1 MTNPEVTNN
10 KVFDQRASFGKLIF
24 LAVISVALCSFG
36 PLSVFAPV
44 PLILAFLLY
53 GRLITLFVGGVCT
66 SALWFVSVKY
76 AIPLVIAGMYL
87 SAFLYAILIAEVILR
102 NINPVK
108 GLIYSGIILVSI
120 IGGSL
125 IGYNRVSKVSVK
137 TELKTS
143 IVKLLGMVKEQNKDN
158 VALNSNGEEAR
169 TFQDFISKPEELSN
183 EIFGVLPAVIF
194 VFAFFG
200 LWISLYMTL
209 RNISIWRYKHPYSY
223 SLKDLIN
230 FRAPDF
236 FVWPLI
242 LSLVCVV
249 GSDYGLPKIALT
261 IGTNLLYCLGIFYL
275 FQGFGVYNAF
285 LKYLKV
291 GGFLKTM
298 FVVFTLVMAYK
309 FLAILGMFDLWFDFR
324 KFLTNKKK
332 DEGDIL

>member
-1 MTNPEVTNN
+1 
-10 KVFDQRASFGKLIF
+10 
-24 LAVISVALCSFG
+24 
-36 PLSVFAPV
+36 
-44 PLILAFLLY
+44 
-53 GRLITLFVGGVCT
+53 VGGVCT
-66 SALWFVSVKY
+66 TVLWFASVKF

-87 SAFLYAILIAEVILR
+87 TAFLYAVLIAEIILR

-108 GLIYSGIILVSI
+108 GLIYAGIILVSLV
-120 IGGSL
+120 GGSL
-125 IGYNRVSKVSVK
+125 VLYNQLGKVSVK
-137 TELKTS
+137 AELTAS
-143 IVKLLGMVKEQNKDN
+143 VVKLMAMVKEQNKDN
-158 VALNSNGEEAR
+158 SALNSNGEEAR
-169 TFQDFISKPEELSN
+169 IFQDFIAKPEELAN
-183 EIFGVLPAVIF
+183 EIYGVLPAGIF

-209 RNISIWRYKHPYSY
+209 RNSVIWRFKHPYPF

-230 FRAPDF
+230 FRAPEF

-242 LSLVCVV
+242 LSVVCVV
-249 GSDYGLPKIALT
+249 GSSYGLPKIT
-261 IGTNLLYCLGIFYL
+261 EVIGTNLLYCLGVFYL

-285 LKYLKV
+285 LKYIKI
-291 GGFLKTM
+291 GGFLKSM

>member
-1 MTNPEVTNN
+1 MTTPEVQSS
-10 KVFDQRASFGKLIF
+10 KIFDQRASFGKLMF
-24 LAVISVALCSFG
+24 LAVISIALCSFG

-53 GRLITLFVGGVCT
+53 GRLTTLLMGGICT
-66 SALWFVSVKY
+66 GVLWLVSIKFAV
-76 AIPLVIAGMYL
+76 PLIVAGMYL
-87 SAFLYAILIAEVILR
+87 MAFLYAILIAEVILR

-108 GLIYSGIILVSI
+108 GLMYSGIILVMI
-120 IGGSL
+120 VGGAL
-125 IGYNRVSKVSVK
+125 IVYNQFGEVSVK
-137 TELKTS
+137 TELNTYV
-143 IVKLLGMVKEQNKDN
+143 VKLMTMVKEQNKN
-158 VALNSNGEEAR
+158 NETLNSNGEEAR
-169 TFQDFISKPEELSN
+169 AFLDFISKPEQLAN
-183 EIFGVLPAVIF
+183 EIYGILPAVIF

-209 RNISIWRYKHPYSY
+209 RNINIWRFKHPYPFN
-223 SLKDLIN
+223 LKDLIN

-242 LSLVCVV
+242 FSLVGVI
-249 GSDYGLPKIALT
+249 GSDYGLPKTAHL
-261 IGTNLLYCLGIFYL
+261 IGINLLYCLGVFYL

-285 LKYLKV
+285 LKYLRI

>member
-1 MTNPEVTNN
+1 MTKPELANT
-10 KVFDQRASFGKLIF
+10 KLFDQRASFGKLMF

-53 GRLITLFVGGVCT
+53 GRLTTLLIGGVCT
-66 SALWFVSVKY
+66 SLLWFVSTKF

-87 SAFLYAILIAEVILR
+87 TAFLYAILIAEVILR

-108 GLIYSGIILVSI
+108 GLIYSGIILVTI
-120 IGGSL
+120 VGGSL
-125 IGYNRVSKVSVK
+125 IAFNQVSKVSVK

-143 IVKLLGMVKEQNKDN
+143 VVKLLAMVKDQNKDN
-158 VALNSNGEEAR
+158 EALNSNGDEAR
-169 TFQDFISKPEELSN
+169 AFQDFLSKPDELAT
-183 EIFGVLPAVIF
+183 EIFGILPAIIF

-209 RNISIWRYKHPYSY
+209 RNSVIWRYKALYSY
-223 SLKDLIN
+223 TLKDLIN
-230 FRAPDF
+230 FRAPEF
-236 FVWPLI
+236 FVFPLI
-242 LSLVCVV
+242 LSLVCLV
-249 GSDYGLPKIALT
+249 GADYGLPKVVEV
-261 IGTNLLYCLGIFYL
+261 IGSNLLYCLGVFYL

-285 LKYLKV
+285 LHYLKIS
-291 GGFLKTM
+291 GFLKTM

-324 KFLTNKKK
+324 KFLLNKKK
-332 DEGDIL
+332 DEGDIQ

>member
-1 MTNPEVTNN
+1 MTKPEVATNT
-10 KVFDQRASFGKLIF
+10 VFDQRASFGKLMF

-53 GRLITLFVGGVCT
+53 GRLTTLFLGGVCT
-66 SALWFVSVKY
+66 GALWLVSAKF

-87 SAFLYAILIAEVILR
+87 IAFLYAILIAEVILR

-108 GLIYSGIILVSI
+108 GLIYSGIILVTI
-120 IGGSL
+120 VGGAL
-125 IGYNRVSKVSVK
+125 IAYEQLGKVSIK
-137 TELKTS
+137 AELQAS
-143 IVKLLGMVKEQNKDN
+143 VIKLLAMVKEQNKDN
-158 VALNSNGEEAR
+158 ATLQSNGEEAR
-169 TFQDFISKPEELSN
+169 AFQDFISKPEELAN
-183 EIFGVLPAVIF
+183 EIYGILPSIIF
-194 VFAFFG
+194 VFVFFG

-209 RNISIWRYKHPYSY
+209 RNSVIWRYKNLYSY

-249 GSDYGLPKIALT
+249 GSDYGLPKIAEV
-261 IGTNLLYCLGIFYL
+261 IGSNLLYCLGVFYL

-285 LKYLKV
+285 LKYLKI

-309 FLAILGMFDLWFDFR
+309 FLAILGMFDMWFDFR

>member
-1 MTNPEVTNN
+1 MTTPEVQTN
-10 KVFDQRASFGKLIF
+10 KVFDQRASFGKLMF

-53 GRLITLFVGGVCT
+53 GRLTTLFIGGICT

-87 SAFLYAILIAEVILR
+87 TAFLYALLIAEVILR

-108 GLIYSGIILVSI
+108 GLIYAGIILVTLV
-120 IGGSL
+120 GGSL
-125 IGYNRVSKVSVK
+125 IAYNQLGKVSVK
-137 TELKTS
+137 AELNTS
-143 IVKLLGMVKEQNKDN
+143 VVKLMAMVKEQNKN
-158 VALNSNGEEAR
+158 NEALNSNGEEAR
-169 TFQDFISKPEELSN
+169 IFQDFISKPEELAN
-183 EIFGVLPAVIF
+183 EIYSFLPAIIF
-194 VFAFFG
+194 VIAFFG

-209 RNISIWRYKHPYSY
+209 RNSVIWRFKHPYSF

-242 LSLVCVV
+242 ISLVCVV
-249 GSDYGLPKIALT
+249 GADYGLPKASAV
-261 IGTNLLYCLGIFYL
+261 IGTNLLYSLGVFYL

-285 LKYLKV
+285 LKYLKI

-298 FVVFTLVMAYK
+298 FVVFTLVMAFK

>member
-1 MTNPEVTNN
+1 MTTPEVQHS
-10 KVFDQRASFGKLIF
+10 KIFDQRASFGKLVF
-24 LAVISVALCSFG
+24 LAVISIALCSFG

-53 GRLITLFVGGVCT
+53 GRLTTLFIGGVCT
-66 SALWFVSVKY
+66 SALWFISVKF
-76 AIPLVIAGMYL
+76 AIPMMIAGMYL
-87 SAFLYAILIAEVILR
+87 TAFLYAILIAEIILR

-108 GLIYSGIILVSI
+108 GLIYAGMVLVTLV
-120 IGGSL
+120 GGSL
-125 IGYNRVSKVSVK
+125 VAYNQLSKVSVK

-143 IVKLLGMVKEQNKDN
+143 VTKLMQMVKEQNKDN
-158 VALNSNGEEAR
+158 AVLNSNGEEAR
-169 TFQDFISKPEELSN
+169 AFQDFISKPEELAN

-200 LWISLYMTL
+200 LWICLYMTL
-209 RNISIWRYKHPYSY
+209 RNVSVWRFKHPYPF

-230 FRAPDF
+230 FRAPEF

-249 GSDYGLPKIALT
+249 GAEYGLPKVAVI
-261 IGTNLLYCLGIFYL
+261 IGTNLLYCLGVFYL

-285 LKYLKV
+285 LKYLKI

-309 FLAILGMFDLWFDFR
+309 FLALLGMFDLWFDFR

>member
-1 MTNPEVTNN
+1 MTKPEVHSG
-10 KVFDQRASFGKLIF
+10 KVFNQKASFGKLVF
-24 LAVISVALCSFG
+24 LAVISVALCSFS

-53 GRLITLFVGGVCT
+53 GRLTTLFIGGIST
-66 SALWFVSVKY
+66 TALWFISLKY
-76 AIPLVIAGMYL
+76 PVPLVIGGMYL
-87 SAFLYAILIAEVILR
+87 TAFLYAILIAEVILR

-108 GLIYSGIILVSI
+108 GLIYSGLIIVTLIGSILVGANLSGKI
-120 IGGSL
+120 
-125 IGYNRVSKVSVK
+125 SVK
-137 TELKTS
+137 AELNKSVT
-143 IVKLLGMVKEQNKDN
+143 KLMTMLKENNKDN
-158 VALNSNGEEAR
+158 DAMNGSGDEAR
-169 TFQDFISKPEELSN
+169 AFQDFISKPDELSN
-183 EIFGVLPAVIF
+183 EIFKILPSIIF
-194 VFAFFG
+194 VFSFFG
-200 LWISLYMTL
+200 LWVCLYMTL
-209 RNISIWRYKHPYSY
+209 RNSMIWRYKHLYGY

-242 LSLVCVV
+242 VSLVCIV
-249 GSDYGLPKIALT
+249 GADYGLPKVAEIV
-261 IGTNLLYCLGIFYL
+261 GSNLLYCLGVFYL

-285 LKYLKV
+285 LKYLRI

-324 KFLTNKKK
+324 RFFINKKK

>member
-1 MTNPEVTNN
+1 MTKPEVTTN
-10 KVFDQRASFGKLIF
+10 KVFDQRASFGKLMF

-53 GRLITLFVGGVCT
+53 GRLTTLFIGGVCT
-66 SALWFVSVKY
+66 SALWFLSVKF
-76 AIPLVIAGMYL
+76 AIPQVIAGMYL
-87 SAFLYAILIAEVILR
+87 TAFLYAVLITEVILR

-108 GLIYSGIILVSI
+108 GLIYSGVILVTI
-120 IGGSL
+120 FGGLL
-125 IGYNRVSKVSVK
+125 IAYDQLGASSVKAELNVSV
-137 TELKTS
+137 
-143 IVKLLGMVKEQNKDN
+143 VKLLAMVKEQNKE
-158 VALNSNGEEAR
+158 ALNSNGEEAR
-169 TFQDFISKPEELSN
+169 AFQDFISKPEELAN
-183 EIFGVLPAVIF
+183 EIYSILPSITF
-194 VFAFFG
+194 VFVFFG

-209 RNISIWRYKHPYSY
+209 RNSAIWRYKNLYSY

-242 LSLVCVV
+242 LSLVFVV
-249 GSDYGLPKIALT
+249 GSGYGLPKST
-261 IGTNLLYCLGIFYL
+261 EVIGSNLLYCLGVFYL

-285 LKYLKV
+285 LKYLKI
-291 GGFLKTM
+291 GGFMKTI

-309 FLAILGMFDLWFDFR
+309 FLAILGMFDMWFDFR

>member
-1 MTNPEVTNN
+1 MTTPEVQTN
-10 KVFDQRASFGKLIF
+10 KVFDQRASFGKLMF

-53 GRLITLFVGGVCT
+53 GRLTTLFIGGICT
-66 SALWFVSVKY
+66 SALWFVSVKF

-87 SAFLYAILIAEVILR
+87 TAFLYALLIAEVILR

-108 GLIYSGIILVSI
+108 GLIYAGIILVTLV
-120 IGGSL
+120 GGSL
-125 IGYNRVSKVSVK
+125 IAYNQFSKTSVK
-137 TELKTS
+137 AELKAS
-143 IVKLLGMVKEQNKDN
+143 VVKLMAMVKEQNKN
-158 VALNSNGEEAR
+158 NEALTSNGEEAR
-169 TFQDFISKPEELSN
+169 AFQDFISRPEELAN
-183 EIFGVLPAVIF
+183 EIYGVLPAAIF

-209 RNISIWRYKHPYSY
+209 RNSASWRFKHPYSF

-249 GSDYGLPKIALT
+249 GADYGLPKVAEV
-261 IGTNLLYCLGIFYL
+261 IGTNLLYSLGVFYL

-285 LKYLKV
+285 LKYLKI

>member
-1 MTNPEVTNN
+1 MTKPEVQTG
-10 KVFDQRASFGKLIF
+10 KVFDQRASFGKLLF
-24 LAVISVALCSFG
+24 LAVISIALCTFS

-53 GRLITLFVGGVCT
+53 GRLTTLFIGGIST
-66 SALWFVSVKY
+66 TALWFISAKY
-76 AIPLVIAGMYL
+76 PVPFVIGGMYL
-87 SAFLYAILIAEVILR
+87 TAFLYAILIAEVILR

-108 GLIYSGIILVSI
+108 GLIYSGLILVTLV
-120 IGGSL
+120 GGTLVAANLS
-125 IGYNRVSKVSVK
+125 GQFSVK
-137 TELKTS
+137 EELNKSVT
-143 IVKLLGMVKEQNKDN
+143 KLLAMVKEQNKDN
-158 VALNSNGEEAR
+158 EAMNSTGDEAR
-169 TFQDFISKPEELSN
+169 AFQDLLSKPDQLAN
-183 EIFGVLPAVIF
+183 EIFTVLPSIIF

-200 LWISLYMTL
+200 LWVSLYMTL
-209 RNISIWRYKHPYSY
+209 RNSMIWRYKHLYAY

-242 LSLVCVV
+242 VSLVCVV
-249 GSDYGLPKIALT
+249 GADYGLPKTAEIV
-261 IGTNLLYCLGIFYL
+261 GSNLLYCLGVFYL

-285 LKYLKV
+285 LQYLRI
-291 GGFLKTM
+291 GGFLKTI

-324 KFLTNKKK
+324 KYFTNKKK

>member
-1 MTNPEVTNN
+1 MTKPEVQPG
-10 KVFDQRASFGKLIF
+10 KVFDQRASYGKLIF
-24 LAVISVALCSFG
+24 LAVISIALCSFG

-44 PLILAFLLY
+44 PLILVFLLY
-53 GRLITLFVGGVCT
+53 GRLTTLAIGGVT
-66 SALWFVSVKY
+66 TTALWFISAKY
-76 AIPLVIAGMYL
+76 PVPFVIGGMYL

-108 GLIYSGIILVSI
+108 GLITSGLILVMLV
-120 IGGSL
+120 GGTLTAANLSGK
-125 IGYNRVSKVSVK
+125 ISVK
-137 TELKTS
+137 EELSKSVT
-143 IVKLLGMVKEQNKDN
+143 KLLGMVKEQNKDN
-158 VALNSNGEEAR
+158 EAMNAGGEEAR
-169 TFQDFISKPEELSN
+169 ALQDLLSKPDELAN
-183 EIFGVLPAVIF
+183 QIYAILPSIIF

-200 LWISLYMTL
+200 LWVSLYMTL
-209 RNISIWRYKHPYSY
+209 RNSMIWRYKHLYAY

-230 FRAPDF
+230 FRAPEI

-242 LSLVCVV
+242 VSLVCIV
-249 GSDYGLPKIALT
+249 GADYGLPKAAEI
-261 IGTNLLYCLGIFYL
+261 IGSNLLYCLGVFYL

-285 LKYLKV
+285 LQYLRI

-324 KFLTNKKK
+324 KFFTNKKK

>member
-1 MTNPEVTNN
+1 MTNPEVQKNIAS
-10 KVFDQRASFGKLIF
+10 DQRSSFGKLIF

-53 GRLITLFVGGVCT
+53 GRLTTLFIGGICT
-66 SALWFVSVKY
+66 SALWFFSVKF

-87 SAFLYAILIAEVILR
+87 TAFLYAILIAEVILR

-108 GLIYSGIILVSI
+108 GLIYSGLILVTI
-120 IGGSL
+120 VGGAL
-125 IGYNRVSKVSVK
+125 VAYNQLGKVSIK
-137 TELKTS
+137 TELQNS
-143 IVKLLGMVKEQNKDN
+143 VVKVMAMVKEQNKDN
-158 VALNSNGEEAR
+158 EAMNASGDEAR
-169 TFQDFISKPEELSN
+169 AFQDFISKPQELAN
-183 EIFGVLPAVIF
+183 EIYGILPAAIF

-200 LWISLYMTL
+200 LWVSLYMTL
-209 RNISIWRYKHPYSY
+209 RNSVIWRYKVLYSF

-242 LSLVCVV
+242 VSLVCVV
-249 GSDYGLPKIALT
+249 GADYGLPKWTEL
-261 IGTNLLYCLGIFYL
+261 IGSNLLYCLGVFYL

-285 LKYLKV
+285 LQYLRI

-324 KFLTNKKK
+324 KFFKNSKK

>member
-1 MTNPEVTNN
+1 MTKAEAHN
-10 KVFDQRASFGKLIF
+10 KIFDQRASFAKLMF

-53 GRLITLFVGGVCT
+53 GRLTTLFIGGICT

-76 AIPLVIAGMYL
+76 TIPLVVTGMYIT
-87 SAFLYAILIAEVILR
+87 AFLYAILIAEVILR

-108 GLIYSGIILVSI
+108 GLIYSGIILVTI
-120 IGGSL
+120 IGGTL
-125 IGYNRVSKVSVK
+125 IAYEQFGNVSIQS
-137 TELKTS
+137 ELKANV
-143 IVKLLGMVKEQNKDN
+143 IKLMAMVKEQNKDN
-158 VALNSNGEEAR
+158 TALQNGEEAR
-169 TFQDFISKPEELSN
+169 VLQDIMSKPENLAN
-183 EIFGVLPAVIF
+183 EIYSILPSIIF

-209 RNISIWRYKHPYSY
+209 RNSVIWRYKNLYSY
-223 SLKDLIN
+223 SLKDLID

-242 LSLVCVV
+242 LSLVFVL
-249 GSDYGLPKIALT
+249 GADYGLPKIT
-261 IGTNLLYCLGIFYL
+261 EVIGSNLLYCLGVFYL

-285 LKYLKV
+285 LKYLKIT
-291 GGFLKTM
+291 GFMKTM

-309 FLAILGMFDLWFDFR
+309 FLAILGMFDMWFDFR

>member
-1 MTNPEVTNN
+1 MTTPEVESN
-10 KVFDQRASFGKLIF
+10 KVFDQRASFGKLMF

-53 GRLITLFVGGVCT
+53 GRLITLFIGGVCT
-66 SALWFVSVKY
+66 SALWLVSVKY
-76 AIPLVIAGMYL
+76 AIPQVIAGMYL
-87 SAFLYAILIAEVILR
+87 TAFLYAILIAEVILR
-102 NINPVK
+102 KINPVK
-108 GLIYSGIILVSI
+108 GLIYAGVILVTI
-120 IGGSL
+120 IGGAL
-125 IGYNRVSKVSVK
+125 IAYNQFGQVSVK

-143 IVKLLGMVKEQNKDN
+143 VVKLMAMVKEQNKN
-158 VALNSNGEEAR
+158 NEAMNGNAEEAR
-169 TFQDFISKPEELSN
+169 AFQDFISKPEELAL
-183 EIFGVLPAVIF
+183 EIYNVLPAIIC

-209 RNISIWRYKHPYSY
+209 RNVSIWRFKHPYPF

-230 FRAPDF
+230 FRVPDF

-249 GSDYGLPKIALT
+249 GVDYGLPKLAAT
-261 IGTNLLYCLGIFYL
+261 IGTNLLYSLGVFYL

-285 LKYLKV
+285 LKYLKI

-309 FLAILGMFDLWFDFR
+309 FLAILGIFDLWFDFR
-324 KFLTNKKK
+324 KFLMNKKK